1 MKTLIQTDTETP
13 SSSQHCLQEPRHG
26 GSLESKNLWID
37 EWMEKMQFVYTV
49 EHYSARKSNK
59 ILQSAIIWTNPEG
72 L

>member
-1 MKTLIQTDTETP
+1 MKTLIQKDIEIP

-37 EWMEKMQFVYTV
+37 EWMEKTQFVYSV
-49 EHYSARKSNK
+49 EHYSAIKRNEK
-59 ILQSAIIWTNPEG
+59 LQSVTTWTNPEG